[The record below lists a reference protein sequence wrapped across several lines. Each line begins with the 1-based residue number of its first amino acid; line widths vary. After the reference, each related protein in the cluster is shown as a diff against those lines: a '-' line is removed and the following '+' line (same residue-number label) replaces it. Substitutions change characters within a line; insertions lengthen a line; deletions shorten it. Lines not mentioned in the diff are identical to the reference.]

1 MNKSRLDTKNTGMKG
16 SERWAAF
23 YRTGTGNV
31 YSDENLLRLVR
42 GKYAPVPR
50 SGRVLDVGFGIGG
63 NLIMLAQSGY
73 EAHGLEVSQESIEAA
88 RTLASQAGVDLHL
101 GLLTGTGLP
110 YPDEHFDIL
119 VSWNA
124 VYYYGARPL
133 VFEAIEEFRRVLR
146 PGGVLLISMI
156 HPNSFMARRLSDDLG
171 NGTHRI
177 DRESPH
183 DTRFGMEIFYDGTS
197 SGWRSLLAGF
207 QEIEEGYA
215 ESDLFV
221 PQRRDAWRL
230 FLARKGSS
238 IP

>member
-101 GLLTGTGLP
+101 GAAHRHWPALPGRALRHPGLLKCRLLLRRPTPGL
-110 YPDEHFDIL
+110 
-119 VSWNA
+119 
-124 VYYYGARPL
+124 
-133 VFEAIEEFRRVLR
+133 
-146 PGGVLLISMI
+146 
-156 HPNSFMARRLSDDLG
+156 
-171 NGTHRI
+171 
-177 DRESPH
+177 
-183 DTRFGMEIFYDGTS
+183 
-197 SGWRSLLAGF
+197 
-207 QEIEEGYA
+207 
-215 ESDLFV
+215 
-221 PQRRDAWRL
+221 
-230 FLARKGSS
+230 
-238 IP
+238 